1 MAVTSRGDPSEGP
14 DPARR
19 QRGLSLDL
27 IDASP
32 VPLLTDASARGG
44 VTQVVDAGI
53 ASDPRFSRLGRAR
66 TGLPGHSSDGEARI
80 GNPHSARS
88 ATSIRD
94 ASAAPYT
101 ACVKHAILGAGG
113 VGGLIGAA
121 LARAGEDVVLLMR
134 EESRRASGGVMQ
146 VESVV
151 LGDFAVDVRAAP
163 VLEGAVDVL
172 WVTPKATQLEPA
184 LTLAPPGVVDGA
196 RVVTLM
202 NGVDHLRLL
211 QSRYEHVI
219 GGAIRVESE
228 RVSPGHIRQASPF
241 IRVEL
246 SDGQDI
252 VGLLALAGFEA
263 ELGPAAG
270 SILWQKLAFLAP
282 LALSTTAYDK
292 TLGQVRQREDFQ
304 ACQAETVAIAKAEG
318 ATLDIE
324 ALEAL
329 TSGAPA
335 EMRSSM
341 QKDKA
346 KGLPL
351 ELDAI
356 AGPIIRGGVAHEIA
370 TPATE
375 HLKSIIEG
383 MA

>member
-1 MAVTSRGDPSEGP
+1 
-14 DPARR
+14 
-19 QRGLSLDL
+19 
-27 IDASP
+27 
-32 VPLLTDASARGG
+32 
-44 VTQVVDAGI
+44 VTQVVDARI

-66 TGLPGHSSDGEARI
+66 TRLPGQSSDEEARG
-80 GNPHSARS
+80 GNPRSARS
-88 ATSIRD
+88 ATSFRD
-94 ASAAPYT
+94 ASPAPYT

-134 EESRRASGGVMQ
+134 EESRRAYGGVMQ

-151 LGDFAVDVRAAP
+151 LGDFEVDVRAAP

-184 LTLAPPGVVDGA
+184 LTLAPPGVVNGA

-252 VGLLALAGFEA
+252 VDLLALAGFEA

-292 TLGQVRQREDFQ
+292 TLGQVRQQEDFQ